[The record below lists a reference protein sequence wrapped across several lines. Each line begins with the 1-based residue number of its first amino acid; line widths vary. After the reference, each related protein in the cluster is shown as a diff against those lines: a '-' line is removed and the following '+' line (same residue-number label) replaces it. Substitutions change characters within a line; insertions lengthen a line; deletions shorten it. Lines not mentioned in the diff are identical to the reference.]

1 MAWEAAMPVVT
12 IPEPLRRSLGDEAAA
27 ALGSLLSLV
36 EKESSEGAL
45 VLAEERFARRLAET
59 EARIDSRI
67 TEVESRLNERIT
79 EVESRLNERI
89 IEVESRL
96 NERITEVES
105 RLNQRITEEVSK
117 LRTEMAGFKTEIIK
131 WMFLFWLGQLVAL
144 FGLLRYLR

>member
-67 TEVESRLNERIT
+67 I

-144 FGLLRYLR
+144 FGLLQYLR